1 MFSGLASGLLW
12 ALNSIV
18 LGIVMSMSPF
28 ISTEQAIFLAPFIS
42 TFLND
47 FFSSMYMF
55 IYSAA
60 KKQTKNVFKI
70 TFSKSGLWIVIAS
83 LIGGPIGMTG
93 YVLSIS
99 YMGSSIASVA
109 SAIYPAI
116 GVLCARLFLKEKM
129 RWYQY
134 LCLVLTM
141 FGIYGMSYS
150 PNVEITNFLLGLL
163 GTAMCAIGWGLE
175 AVLIGKGLKNDEVS
189 SDIALHI
196 RQTISWLAY
205 AIIILPCLQY
215 FNAWSFTISLFNF
228 SITEWLIPLIMLAGL
243 FGTTSYLFYYKAINN
258 IGATKALPLN
268 VTYVAWT
275 IIINLILFQNV
286 EDYNWLSYLSIVV
299 VFVSSIFAAIDISQL
314 RRKKNVQY

>member
-1 MFSGLASGLLW
+1 M
-12 ALNSIV
+12 
-18 LGIVMSMSPF
+18 
-28 ISTEQAIFLAPFIS
+28 QAIFLAPFVS

-47 FFSSMYMF
+47 FFSSIYMF
-55 IYSAA
+55 IYSVI
-60 KKQTKNVFKI
+60 KKQTKKVFKT
-70 TFSKSGLWIVIAS
+70 TFSKAGLWIIAAS

-99 YMGSSIASVA
+99 YMGASIASIT

-129 RWYQY
+129 RWHQY
-134 LCLVLTM
+134 LCLVLTI

-163 GTAMCAIGWGLE
+163 GTAMCATGWGLE
-175 AVLIGKGLKNDEVS
+175 AVLITKGLKNNEVN

-196 RQTISWLAY
+196 RQTISWLTY

-215 FNAWSFTISLFNF
+215 FDAWSFTISLFNF
-228 SITEWLIPLIMLAGL
+228 VETQWLVPLIMLAGL
-243 FGTTSYLFYYKAINN
+243 FGTVSYLFYYKAINN

-275 IIINLILFQNV
+275 FIINLIIFQNV
-286 EDYNWLSYLSIVV
+286 QDYNWLSYLCFVV
-299 VFVSSIFAAIDISQL
+299 VLISSIFAAIDVSQL
-314 RRKKNVQY
+314 RRIEK

>member
-1 MFSGLASGLLW
+1 MFSGLVSGLLW
-12 ALNSIV
+12 ALNSVI

-28 ISTEQAIFLAPFIS
+28 ISTEQAIFLAPFVS

-47 FFSSMYMF
+47 FFSSVYMF
-55 IYSAA
+55 IYSAFRRQL
-60 KKQTKNVFKI
+60 KTIFRTVV
-70 TFSKSGLWIVIAS
+70 TKSGLWIILAS
-83 LIGGPIGMTG
+83 LIGGPVGMTG

-99 YMGSSIASVA
+99 YMGSSIASIA
-109 SAIYPAI
+109 SAVYPAI

-141 FGIYGMSYS
+141 LGIYGMSYS

-175 AVLIGKGLKNDEVS
+175 AVLIERGLKDNVS
-189 SDIALHI
+189 SDVALTI
-196 RQTISWLAY
+196 RQTVSWLTY
-205 AIIILPCLQY
+205 AVIILPCLQY

-228 SITEWLIPLIMLAGL
+228 NMTEWLIPLIMLAGL
-243 FGTTSYLFYYKAINN
+243 FGTASYLFYYKAINS

-268 VTYVAWT
+268 VSYVAWT
-275 IIINLILFQNV
+275 FIINLIIYQNIK
-286 EDYNWLSYLSIVV
+286 DYNWLSYVCLAVV
-299 VFVSSIFAAIDISQL
+299 LVSSIFAAIDISKL
-314 RRKKNVQY
+314 KMH

>member
-12 ALNSIV
+12 ALNSII
-18 LGIVMSMSPF
+18 LGVVMSTSLF
-28 ISTEQAIFLAPFIS
+28 ISTEQAILLAPFVS

-47 FFSSMYMF
+47 FFSSVYMF
-55 IYSAA
+55 IYSAI
-60 KKQTKNVFKI
+60 KNQTKKVFKVA
-70 TFSKSGLWIVIAS
+70 FSKAGLWIVIAS

-141 FGIYGMSYS
+141 LGIYGMSYS
-150 PNVEITNFLLGLL
+150 PNVEISNFLLGLL
-163 GTAMCAIGWGLE
+163 GTTMCAIGWGLE

-196 RQTISWLAY
+196 RQTVSWLAY
-205 AIIILPCLQY
+205 AIVILPCLQY
-215 FNAWSFTISLFNF
+215 FDAWSFTISLFNF
-228 SITEWLIPLIMLAGL
+228 SETQWLIPLIMLAGL
-243 FGTTSYLFYYKAINN
+243 FGTASYLLYYQSINN

-275 IIINLILFQNV
+275 VIINLMLFQNV
-286 EDYNWLSYLSIVV
+286 EDYDWLSYLCIVV

-314 RRKKNVQY
+314 MKK

>member
-12 ALNSIV
+12 ALNSVV

-28 ISTEQAIFLAPFIS
+28 VSTEQAIFLAPFIS

-47 FFSSMYMF
+47 FFSSIYMF
-55 IYSAA
+55 VYSAF
-60 KKQTKNVFKI
+60 KKQTKKVFKI
-70 TFSKSGLWIVIAS
+70 AFSKTGLWIIAAS

-99 YMGSSIASVA
+99 YMGSSIASLT

-129 RWYQY
+129 KWYQY
-134 LCLVLTM
+134 LCLILTIL
-141 FGIYGMSYS
+141 GIYGMSYS
-150 PNVEITNFLLGLL
+150 PSVEITNFLLGLI
-163 GTAMCAIGWGLE
+163 GTAMCSIGWGLE

-189 SDIALHI
+189 SDVALNI
-196 RQTISWLAY
+196 RQTISWLTY
-205 AIIILPCLQY
+205 AIIILPCLQC
-215 FNAWSFTISLFNF
+215 FKAWPFTISLFYF
-228 SITEWLIPLIMLAGL
+228 VETQWLIPLIMLAAL
-243 FGTTSYLFYYKAINN
+243 FGTASYLFYYKAIDN

-275 IIINLILFQNV
+275 FAINLIIYKNAS
-286 EDYNWLSYLSIVV
+286 DYNWLSYVCMVV
-299 VFVSSIFAAIDISQL
+299 VFISSIFAAIDVSQL
-314 RRKKNVQY
+314 TKK

>member
-12 ALNSIV
+12 ALNSVV

-28 ISTEQAIFLAPFIS
+28 VSTEQAIFLAPFIS

-47 FFSSMYMF
+47 FFSSIYMF
-55 IYSAA
+55 VYSAF
-60 KKQTKNVFKI
+60 KKQTKKVFKI
-70 TFSKSGLWIVIAS
+70 AFSKTGLWIVAAS

-99 YMGSSIASVA
+99 YMGSSIASLT

-129 RWYQY
+129 KWYQY
-134 LCLVLTM
+134 LCLILTIL
-141 FGIYGMSYS
+141 GIYGMSYS
-150 PNVEITNFLLGLL
+150 PSVEITNFLLGLI
-163 GTAMCAIGWGLE
+163 GTAMCSIGWGLE

-189 SDIALHI
+189 SDVALNI
-196 RQTISWLAY
+196 RQTISWLTY

-215 FNAWSFTISLFNF
+215 FKAWQFTISLFNF
-228 SITEWLIPLIMLAGL
+228 AETQRLIPLIMLAAL
-243 FGTTSYLFYYKAINN
+243 FGTASYLFYYKAIDN

-275 IIINLILFQNV
+275 FAINLIIYKNV
-286 EDYNWLSYLSIVV
+286 SDYNWLSYVCMVV
-299 VFVSSIFAAIDISQL
+299 VFISSIFAAIDVSKL
-314 RRKKNVQY
+314 MKK

>member
-1 MFSGLASGLLW
+1 MFSGLVSGLLW
-12 ALNSIV
+12 ALNSVI

-28 ISTEQAIFLAPFIS
+28 ISTEQAIFLAPFVS

-47 FFSSMYMF
+47 FFSSVYMF
-55 IYSAA
+55 IYSAFRRQL
-60 KKQTKNVFKI
+60 KTVFK
-70 TFSKSGLWIVIAS
+70 TVVTKSGLWIILAS
-83 LIGGPIGMTG
+83 LIGGPVGMTG

-99 YMGSSIASVA
+99 YMGSSIASIA
-109 SAIYPAI
+109 SAVYPAI

-141 FGIYGMSYS
+141 LGIYGMSYS

-175 AVLIGKGLKNDEVS
+175 AVLVERGLKDNVS
-189 SDIALHI
+189 SDVALTI
-196 RQTISWLAY
+196 RQTVSWLTY
-205 AIIILPCLQY
+205 AVIILPCLQY

-228 SITEWLIPLIMLAGL
+228 NMTEWLIPLIMLAGL
-243 FGTTSYLFYYKAINN
+243 FGTASYLFYYKAINS

-268 VTYVAWT
+268 VSYVAWT
-275 IIINLILFQNV
+275 FIINLIVYQNIK
-286 EDYNWLSYLSIVV
+286 DYNWLSYVCLAVV
-299 VFVSSIFAAIDISQL
+299 LVSSIFAAIDISKL
-314 RRKKNVQY
+314 KMH

>member
-1 MFSGLASGLLW
+1 MFSGLASGILW
-12 ALNSIV
+12 ALNSVV
-18 LGIVMSMSPF
+18 LGIVMSMTSF
-28 ISTEQAIFLAPFIS
+28 VSTEQAIFLAPFVS

-47 FFSSMYMF
+47 FFSSIYMF
-55 IYSAA
+55 IYSAI
-60 KKQTKNVFKI
+60 KKQTKKVFKT
-70 TFSKSGLWIVIAS
+70 TFSKAGLWIIVAS

-99 YMGSSIASVA
+99 YMGSSIASIA

-141 FGIYGMSYS
+141 LGIYGMSYS
-150 PNVEITNFLLGLL
+150 PNIEITNFLLGLL

-175 AVLIGKGLKNDEVS
+175 AVLIAKGLKNDEVN

-196 RQTISWLAY
+196 RQTISWLTY

-215 FNAWSFTISLFNF
+215 FNAWSFTISLFN
-228 SITEWLIPLIMLAGL
+228 IANTQWLIPFIMLAGL
-243 FGTTSYLFYYKAINN
+243 FGTASYLFYYKAINN

-275 IIINLILFQNV
+275 FVINLAIYRNV
-286 EDYNWLSYLSIVV
+286 NDYNWLSYICFIVILI
-299 VFVSSIFAAIDISQL
+299 SSIFGAIDIS
-314 RRKKNVQY
+314 KIKSN

>member
-1 MFSGLASGLLW
+1 MFDGLVSGILW
-12 ALNSIV
+12 ALNSVI
-18 LGIVMSMSPF
+18 LGIVMLMTPF

-55 IYSAA
+55 IYSAIRR
-60 KKQTKNVFKI
+60 QTKKVFK
-70 TFSKSGLWIVIAS
+70 TAFSKTGLWIVAAS

-99 YMGSSIASVA
+99 YMGSSIASIA

-116 GVLCARLFLKEKM
+116 GVLCARIFLKEKM
-129 RWYQY
+129 QWYQY
-134 LCLVLTM
+134 VCLVLTM
-141 FGIYGMSYS
+141 LGIYGMSYS

-175 AVLIGKGLKNDEVS
+175 AVLIGKGLKNDDVS
-189 SDIALHI
+189 SDVALHI
-196 RQTISWLAY
+196 RQTVSWLAY

-215 FNAWSFTISLFNF
+215 FNAWSFAVSLFDF
-228 SITEWLIPLIMLAGL
+228 AKTGLLIPAIMFAAL
-243 FGTTSYLFYYKAINN
+243 FGTASYLLYYRAINN

-268 VTYVAWT
+268 VSYVAWT
-275 IIINLILFQNV
+275 FIINLIIYRNIQ
-286 EDYNWLSYLSIVV
+286 DYNWLSYVCLAVV
-299 VFVSSIFAAIDISQL
+299 LVSSIFAAIDVSQL
-314 RRKKNVQY
+314 RRAKHD

>member
-28 ISTEQAIFLAPFIS
+28 ISTEQAIFLAPFVS

-55 IYSAA
+55 MHSAI
-60 KKQTKNVFKI
+60 KKQTKKVFKI

-83 LIGGPIGMTG
+83 LIGSIGMTG

-141 FGIYGMSYS
+141 LGIYGMSYS

-215 FNAWSFTISLFNF
+215 FNALSFTISLFNF
-228 SITEWLIPLIMLAGL
+228 SITKWLIPLIMLAGL
-243 FGTTSYLFYYKAINN
+243 FGTASYLFYYKAINN

-299 VFVSSIFAAIDISQL
+299 VFVSSIFAAIDVSQL
-314 RRKKNVQY
+314 RRNKDVQY

>member
-12 ALNSIV
+12 ALNSVV

-28 ISTEQAIFLAPFIS
+28 ISTEQAIFLAPFVS

-47 FFSSMYMF
+47 FFSSIYMF
-55 IYSAA
+55 VYSTI
-60 KKQTKNVFKI
+60 KKQTKKVFKI
-70 TFSKSGLWIVIAS
+70 TFSRAGLWIVIAS

-141 FGIYGMSYS
+141 LGIYGMSYS

-228 SITEWLIPLIMLAGL
+228 STTEWLIPLIMLAGL
-243 FGTTSYLFYYKAINN
+243 FGTASYLFYYKAINN

-286 EDYNWLSYLSIVV
+286 EDYNWLSYLSMVV
-299 VFVSSIFAAIDISQL
+299 VFVSSIFAAIDVSQL
-314 RRKKNVQY
+314 RRKKNV

>member
-18 LGIVMSMSPF
+18 LGIVMSMSAF
-28 ISTEQAIFLAPFIS
+28 ISTEQAIFLAPFVS

-55 IYSAA
+55 IYSAI
-60 KKQTKNVFKI
+60 KKQTKKVFKI
-70 TFSKSGLWIVIAS
+70 TFSKAGLWIVIAS

-99 YMGSSIASVA
+99 YMGSSIAAVA

-141 FGIYGMSYS
+141 LGIYGMSYS

-163 GTAMCAIGWGLE
+163 GTAMCSIGWGLE

-205 AIIILPCLQY
+205 AIVILPCLQY
-215 FNAWSFTISLFNF
+215 FNAWSFTTSLFNF
-228 SITEWLIPLIMLAGL
+228 STTEWLIPLIMLAGL
-243 FGTTSYLFYYKAINN
+243 FGTASYLFYYKAINN

-286 EDYNWLSYLSIVV
+286 KDYNWLSYLSMVV
-299 VFVSSIFAAIDISQL
+299 VFVSSILAVIDVSQL
-314 RRKKNVQY
+314 RRKKNV

>member
-18 LGIVMSMSPF
+18 LGVVMSMSPF
-28 ISTEQAIFLAPFIS
+28 VSTEQAIFLAPFVS

-47 FFSSMYMF
+47 FFSSIYMF
-55 IYSAA
+55 IYSAI
-60 KKQTKNVFKI
+60 KKQTKKVFKT
-70 TFSKSGLWIVIAS
+70 TFSKAGLWIIVAS

-99 YMGSSIASVA
+99 YMGSSIASIA

-141 FGIYGMSYS
+141 LGIYGMSYS
-150 PNVEITNFLLGLL
+150 PNIEITNFLLGLL

-175 AVLIGKGLKNDEVS
+175 AVLIAKGLKNDEVN

-196 RQTISWLAY
+196 RQTISWLTY

-215 FNAWSFTISLFNF
+215 FNAWSFTISLFN
-228 SITEWLIPLIMLAGL
+228 IANTQWLIPFIMLAGL

-275 IIINLILFQNV
+275 FVINLAIYRNV
-286 EDYNWLSYLSIVV
+286 NDYNWLSYICFIVILI
-299 VFVSSIFAAIDISQL
+299 SSIFGAIDIS
-314 RRKKNVQY
+314 KIKSN

>member
-12 ALNSIV
+12 ALNSVI
-18 LGIVMSMSPF
+18 LGIVMSTSSF
-28 ISTEQAIFLAPFIS
+28 ISTEQAILLAPFVS

-47 FFSSMYMF
+47 FFSSVYMF
-55 IYSAA
+55 IYSAI
-60 KKQTKNVFKI
+60 KKQTKKVFKVA
-70 TFSKSGLWIVIAS
+70 FSKAGLWIVIAS

-141 FGIYGMSYS
+141 LGIYGMSYS
-150 PNVEITNFLLGLL
+150 PNVEISNFLLGLL
-163 GTAMCAIGWGLE
+163 GTAMCSIGWGLE

-196 RQTISWLAY
+196 RQTVSWLAY

-215 FNAWSFTISLFNF
+215 FDAWSFTISLFNF
-228 SITEWLIPLIMLAGL
+228 LETQWLIPLIMLAGL
-243 FGTTSYLFYYKAINN
+243 FGTASYLLYYQSINN

-275 IIINLILFQNV
+275 VIINLMLFQNID
-286 EDYNWLSYLSIVV
+286 DYDWLSYLCIVV
-299 VFVSSIFAAIDISQL
+299 VFVSSIFAAIDVSQL
-314 RRKKNVQY
+314 RRKKND

>member
-1 MFSGLASGLLW
+1 MFSGLVSGLLW
-12 ALNSIV
+12 ALNSVI

-28 ISTEQAIFLAPFIS
+28 ISTEQAIFLAPFVS

-47 FFSSMYMF
+47 FFSSVYMF
-55 IYSAA
+55 IYSAFRRQL
-60 KKQTKNVFKI
+60 KTVFK
-70 TFSKSGLWIVIAS
+70 TVVTKSGLWIILAS
-83 LIGGPIGMTG
+83 LIGGPVGMTG

-99 YMGSSIASVA
+99 YMGSSIASIA
-109 SAIYPAI
+109 SAVYPAI

-141 FGIYGMSYS
+141 LGIYGMSYS

-175 AVLIGKGLKNDEVS
+175 AVLVERGLKDNVS
-189 SDIALHI
+189 SDVALTI
-196 RQTISWLAY
+196 RQTVSWLTY
-205 AIIILPCLQY
+205 AVIILPCLQY

-228 SITEWLIPLIMLAGL
+228 NMTEWLIPLIMLAGL
-243 FGTTSYLFYYKAINN
+243 FGTASYLFYYKAINS

-268 VTYVAWT
+268 VSYVAWT
-275 IIINLILFQNV
+275 FIINLIIYQNIK
-286 EDYNWLSYLSIVV
+286 DYNWLSYVCLAVV
-299 VFVSSIFAAIDISQL
+299 LVSSIFAAIDISKL
-314 RRKKNVQY
+314 KMH

>member
-12 ALNSIV
+12 ALNSVV

-28 ISTEQAIFLAPFIS
+28 ISTEQAIFLAPFVS

-55 IYSAA
+55 IYSAI
-60 KKQTKNVFKI
+60 KKQTKKVFKI
-70 TFSKSGLWIVIAS
+70 TFSKAGLWIVIAS

-141 FGIYGMSYS
+141 LGIYGMSYS

-205 AIIILPCLQY
+205 AIVILPCLQY

-228 SITEWLIPLIMLAGL
+228 STTEWLIPLIMLAGL
-243 FGTTSYLFYYKAINN
+243 FGTASYLFYYKAINN

-275 IIINLILFQNV
+275 IIINLVLFQNV
-286 EDYNWLSYLSIVV
+286 EDYNWLSYLSMVV
-299 VFVSSIFAAIDISQL
+299 VFVSSIFAAIDVSQL
-314 RRKKNVQY
+314 RRKKNV